1 MRLVYK
7 YIYNGNKADTE
18 RILHYCE
25 VSKNLY
31 NQALYVVKQSLKEN
45 KFLFYNDIEKLMK
58 ETKNLEGEINYRLM
72 PKAQSAQQCL
82 KDLDKSLKSYFK
94 SIKDWA
100 KHKNKYKGKPRL
112 PQYKKGYNQ
121 IILTS
126 QCCQIK
132 ENFIYLQKDLKIFI
146 PQWDTYG
153 KKLMQFKQVR
163 INPLRNGKV
172 IEIEIIYE
180 SDITNANLDYNKCC
194 SIDLGVDNLITMVSE
209 NEQPIIYNGKQIK
222 SINQLFNK
230 CLAEHKSKLDK
241 CNKGKRTSNKIQELY
256 EKRKNRISDLMHK
269 VSRHIIRYMLSKE
282 IGTIVVGYN
291 RGWKDCIRIGKRNNQ
306 TFVQIPY
313 KTLIDYL
320 KYKCEM
326 NGIKLIETDES
337 YTSKCDALA
346 MEAIERQEVYQGK
359 RIRRG
364 LYQSSVGKLI
374 NADVNGALNI
384 MRKVFNDSA
393 KRIIDRG
400 LLFNPMKLN
409 DLWHLPQV
417 A

>member
-7 YIYNGNKADTE
+7 YKYKGNKADTE
-18 RILHYCE
+18 RILNYCE

-45 KFLFYNDIEKLMK
+45 KFLFYNDIEKIMK
-58 ETKNLEGEINYRLM
+58 TTPNLDGEINYRLM

-82 KDLDKSLKSYFK
+82 KVLDKSLKSYFK
-94 SIKDWA
+94 SIKDWS
-100 KHKNKYKGKPRL
+100 KHKDKYKGKPKL
-112 PQYKKGYNQ
+112 PNYKKEYNHL
-121 IILTS
+121 ILTS
-126 QCCQIK
+126 QSCQIK
-132 ENFIYLQKDLKIFI
+132 EKYIYLQKDLKIFI
-146 PQWDTYG
+146 PQWDKY
-153 KKLMQFKQVR
+153 KNRLLNFKQVR
-163 INPLRNGKV
+163 INPLRNGKT

-180 SDITNANLDYNKCC
+180 VETKNAKLNYDKCC
-194 SIDLGVDNLITMVSE
+194 SIDLGVDNLVTMVSE

-222 SINQLFNK
+222 SVNQLFNK
-230 CLAEHKSKLDK
+230 CLAERKSKLDK
-241 CNKGKRTSNKIQELY
+241 CNKGKRTSNQINNFY
-256 EKRKNRISDLMHK
+256 EKRKNKMSDLLHK
-269 VSRHIIRYMLSKE
+269 VSRHIIRYMLSRE

-291 RGWKDCIRIGKRNNQ
+291 RGWKDSIRIGKRNNQ

-313 KTLIDYL
+313 KTLISYL

-326 NGIKLIETDES
+326 NGIKLIETEES

-346 MEAIERQEVYQGK
+346 MEMIEKHEVYQGK
-359 RIRRG
+359 RIKRG
-364 LYQSSVGKLI
+364 LYQSSVNKLI

-384 MRKVFNDSA
+384 MLKVFNDSA
-393 KRIIDRG
+393 ERIIDRG

-409 DLWHLPQV
+409 DLWNLQQV